1 MSIVALHGRRLLVL
15 LPTYNEAGNLPRLTD
30 ELLALDPA
38 VDVLVMDDQSPDG
51 TGKMAQEMA
60 AKSPRIHA
68 VLRPPP
74 RGRGLA
80 GRDGFTWFQQHPEYD
95 ILVEMDADFSH
106 HPRFIPSMVEALSH
120 ADAVTGSRFVTG
132 GSETGRTLGRQITSL
147 LANSYLRFIFRTRVR
162 DCTSGFRAF
171 TQRAFE
177 GIDFTN
183 YRSVGPTIVTE
194 LLYDLQRRGRRIA
207 EVPIQFEDR
216 VWGES
221 KLSPAILARS
231 LWYPLVLR
239 FGRLFGPRVNPRPSR
254 G

>member
-1 MSIVALHGRRLLVL
+1 MTIEALRGRRLLVL
-15 LPTYNEAGNLPRLTD
+15 LPTYNESGNLFRLIG

-51 TGKMAQEMA
+51 TGRMAQDLA
-60 AKSPRIHA
+60 ASNPRVHA

-80 GRDGFTWFQQHPEYD
+80 GRDGFTWFQNHPEYA

-106 HPRFIPSMVEALSH
+106 QPKFIPAMVAALDH
-120 ADAVTGSRFVTG
+120 ADAVTGSRFVAG
-132 GSETGRTLGRQITSL
+132 GGETGRTLGRQITSL
-147 LANSYLRFIFRTRVR
+147 FANAYLRFVFRTRVR

-171 TQRAFE
+171 TQRAFS
-177 GIDFTN
+177 GIDFTT

-194 LLYDLQRRGRRIA
+194 LLFDLQRRGRRLA
-207 EVPIQFEDR
+207 EVPILFEDR

-221 KLSPAILARS
+221 KLSPAILAKS
-231 LWYPLVLR
+231 LWFPLVLR
-239 FGRLFGPRVNPRPSR
+239 FGRLFAPRVTLPRSR
-254 G
+254 D

>member
-1 MSIVALHGRRLLVL
+1 MSIEALHGRKLLVL
-15 LPTYNEAGNLPRLTD
+15 LPTYNEAGNLPRLT
-30 ELLALDPA
+30 EALLALDPA

-51 TGKMAQEMA
+51 TGKIALEM
-60 AKSPRIHA
+60 SEHNPRIHA
-68 VLRPPP
+68 ILRPPP

-80 GRDGFTWFQQHPEYD
+80 GRDGFTWFQRHPEYD

-106 HPRFIPSMVEALSH
+106 HPRFIHAMVAALEN
-120 ADAVTGSRFVTG
+120 ADSVTGSRFIEG
-132 GSETGRTLGRQITSL
+132 GSETGRTVGRQITSL

-171 TQRAFE
+171 TQHALA
-177 GIDFTN
+177 GIDFTR

-194 LLYDLQRRGRRIA
+194 LLFDLQRRGRRIA
-207 EVPIQFEDR
+207 EVPIRFEDR

-231 LWYPLVLR
+231 LWFPLALR
-239 FGRLFGPRVNPRPSR
+239 FGRVFGPRVSLRRSR
-254 G
+254 D